1 LYRKVVPNEGRG
13 DTEVTTKLE
22 SIKDEDERQLAELGY
37 RQDLNRSW
45 SAFSNFAI
53 SFTIISVLAG
63 CFTTY
68 GQAWNN
74 GGPVAI
80 SWGWPLISIP
90 ILIIGFSMSE
100 LVAKFPTAGGIYWWA
115 ARLGGPVWGW
125 FTGWFNLIGLIGVCA
140 SVVYASATFLNFL
153 LGSLGVSVLGVDFAD
168 GDGFLQETFLLFVI
182 IIALHALLNITRTN
196 LLAMINNVSVFWH
209 VAGVAV
215 IIAILVIVPD
225 DHQSLDFV
233 FTERFNN
240 SGFSD
245 GSNSSGFFWLYVLPL
260 GFLLTQYT
268 ITGFDASAH
277 VSEETHGAS
286 KSAAQGVWRSIFYS
300 ALIGWFVLL
309 AITFAATNTDFVNDV
324 ENGFGIGS
332 ALSILNSSLTET
344 AFEVVLA
351 ISTIGQ
357 LFCGAATVTSASRMC
372 FAFSRDRGLPGSK
385 ALSTVNSKGV
395 PRNAVLT
402 VVALSLL
409 ITLPALKGD
418 EAGFPFAFF
427 AVVSIAVIGL
437 YIAYVIPIYLRWRM
451 GSAFEQSPAWNLGSK
466 WRWMNPIAVIWV
478 AIITVIFSLPF
489 TPLAVPWDDAFDAR
503 YVNYAPVTVAV
514 VLLVVG
520 IWWKVSAHK
529 YFTGQVRNVEIDE
542 ALNPDLASGQPDAK
556 S

>member
-1 LYRKVVPNEGRG
+1 M
-13 DTEVTTKLE
+13 TTP
-22 SIKDEDERQLAELGY
+22 SQHIADEDERQLAEMGY
-37 RQDLNRSW
+37 KQDLNRTW

-74 GGPVAI
+74 GGPIAI

-90 ILIIGFSMSE
+90 ILIVGLSMSE
-100 LVAKFPTAGGIYWWA
+100 LVAKYPTAGGIYWWA

-125 FTGWFNLIGLIGVCA
+125 FTGWFNFLGLIGVVA
-140 SVVYASATFLNFL
+140 SVVYASATFMNFL
-153 LGSLGVSVLGVDFAD
+153 LGSLGVDVFGVNFTD
-168 GDGFLQETFLLFVI
+168 GEHFLKETFLLFVI
-182 IIALHALLNITRTN
+182 IILLHAILNITRTN
-196 LLAMINNVSVFWH
+196 FLALINNVSVFWH
-209 VAGVAV
+209 VVGVAV
-215 IIAILVIVPD
+215 IIAILVIAPD
-225 DHQSLDFV
+225 DHQSFDFV

-245 GSNSSGFFWLYVLPL
+245 GSNSSGFFWFYVLPL

-309 AITFAATNTDFVNDV
+309 AITFAATNTDFVNDP

-332 ALSILNSSLTET
+332 ALSILNSSLGET
-344 AFEVVLA
+344 AFETVLA

-357 LFCGAATVTSASRMC
+357 LFCGAACVTSASRMT

-385 ALSTVNSKGV
+385 IWATVSSKGV
-395 PRNAVLT
+395 PRNAVLL
-402 VVALSLL
+402 VVALSILV
-409 ITLPALKGD
+409 TAPALKGD

-451 GSAFEQSPAWNLGSK
+451 GDRFEQSPAWNLGSK
-466 WRWMNPIAVIWV
+466 WRWMNPFAFIWV
-478 AIITVIFSLPF
+478 GIITVIFSLPF
-489 TPLAVPWDDAFDAR
+489 TPLAVPWDESFDLR
-503 YVNYAPVTVAV
+503 YLNYAPVTVGL
-514 VLLVVG
+514 VLLIVG
-520 IWWKVSAHK
+520 VWWKASAHK
-529 YFTGQVRNVEIDE
+529 YFTGQTRNVDIDQ
-542 ALNPDLASGQPDAK
+542 ALGESHSDTPAGDPPPSGAGA
-556 S
+556 